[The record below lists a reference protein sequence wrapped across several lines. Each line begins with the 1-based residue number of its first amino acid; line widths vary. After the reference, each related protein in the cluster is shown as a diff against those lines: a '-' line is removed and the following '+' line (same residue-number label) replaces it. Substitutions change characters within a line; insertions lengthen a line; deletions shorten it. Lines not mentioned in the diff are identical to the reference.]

1 MAKDFHCDVPCVPVG
16 KVLGDLWSEVN
27 HKTSFPV
34 FLVVALAL
42 FGLAAGAYV
51 CVFAFSTA
59 SAQADA
65 QAAAAVARV
74 ELQSS
79 KDIVE
84 LRTQQAAIVTRLD
97 AVTKAL
103 EENTRALQARQNAGS

>member
-1 MAKDFHCDVPCVPVG
+1 MAKDFHCDVPCLPVG
-16 KVLGDLWSEVN
+16 EVLGDLWAEVN
-27 HKTSFPV
+27 RKTSFPV

-42 FGLAAGAYV
+42 FGLATGAYV

-65 QAAAAVARV
+65 VSVAAVARV

-84 LRTQQAAIVTRLD
+84 LRGQQTAILQRLD
-97 AVTKAL
+97 AATKAI

>member
-1 MAKDFHCDVPCVPVG
+1 MAKETHCDVPCVPVG
-16 KVLGDLWSEVN
+16 EVLGKLWAEVN
-27 HKTSFPV
+27 HKTSFSV

-42 FGLAAGAYV
+42 FGLATGAYV

-65 QAAAAVARV
+65 VSVAAVARV
-74 ELQSS
+74 ELQTS
-79 KDIVE
+79 KEVGE

-103 EENTRALQARQNAGS
+103 EANTRALEARQNAGS